1 MPTCYAITAG
11 SYSDYHVCA
20 VFTTREL
27 AESECFMY
35 GAEAKVEDF
44 PLDPVFPKPPA
55 GMVGCVFQGF
65 RCYESGHDTE
75 DGMILT
81 YPVSIAYMNEEYI
94 GEVETTHSWRADKQS
109 KCLGVH
115 VWARDRSHAIKI
127 ASEKFAQ
134 YRAIQAGVA

>member
-44 PLDPVFPKPPA
+44 PLDPVLPKPPE
-55 GMVGCVFQGF
+55 GMKGF
-65 RCYESGHDTE
+65 SCYEDTPAGVINVYEE
-75 DGMILT
+75 DGCAMYVEAIDAVKPV
-81 YPVSIAYMNEEYI
+81 YPNGLS
-94 GEVETTHSWRADKQS
+94 T
-109 KCLGVH
+109 LL
-115 VWARDRSHAIKI
+115 WAREESHAIKI